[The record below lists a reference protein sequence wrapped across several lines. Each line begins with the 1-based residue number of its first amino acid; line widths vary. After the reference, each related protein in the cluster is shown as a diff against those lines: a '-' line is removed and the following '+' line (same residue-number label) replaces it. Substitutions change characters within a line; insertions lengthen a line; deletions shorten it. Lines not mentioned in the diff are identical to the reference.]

1 MWYHF
6 DLKLQKQ
13 TAYKLESGVAQYKY
27 VVTIPEPIIEELGW
41 NEGSELI
48 ASVSGRSL
56 VMNRISSPVK
66 QQRKVES
73 AKMTYDQFRDKIRR
87 ALQYNDLGMTWTR
100 LRNHLELDQVVP
112 NNKWVRRME
121 KDIGLMRV
129 KGSDGVILWR
139 VNHAK

>member
-41 NEGSELI
+41 NEGSELM

-100 LRNHLELDQVVP
+100 LRNHLELEQVVQADGERHRP
-112 NNKWVRRME
+112 DASKRIRWSDPLASESCKVR
-121 KDIGLMRV
+121 KL
-129 KGSDGVILWR
+129 
-139 VNHAK
+139 

>member
-13 TAYKLESGVAQYKY
+13 TAYKLESGVAQ
-27 VVTIPEPIIEELGW
+27 
-41 NEGSELI
+41 LI